1 MDGVLLPR
9 LGMLSIVTLLR
20 HTTPAAGRQ
29 MNAVEDDVCEG
40 GMGRDEEWGM
50 WTDMM
55 KQIHSKC
62 SIILITLSV

>member
-29 MNAVEDDVCEG
+29 MNAVEDDVR
-40 GMGRDEEWGM
+40 GMGREGM
-50 WTDMM
+50 
-55 KQIHSKC
+55 KNGACGPI
-62 SIILITLSV
+62 